1 MTALTESAAQ
11 SGSPA
16 VNSDF
21 LGHPRGLAY
30 IAFTEAWE
38 RFSFYGMQALLM
50 LYMTGHLLRPGT
62 IEHVAGIGVLRGAL
76 EGLFGPM
83 SVQVLAS
90 SVFGLYVGLVYL
102 TPIAGGLVGD
112 RLIGRKRAVLAGA
125 VTMAVGHFTLAF
137 EAAFLMGLLALVA
150 GSGLLKGNLA
160 AQVGNLY
167 GRDDR
172 RRDSAY
178 TVYVTAINVGAF
190 TAPLV
195 CGTLGELYSW
205 HYGFA
210 VAGFG
215 MLISIG
221 IYLAGSR
228 YLPSEQLGRL
238 REQGPRLQRGDG
250 RILFALLIV
259 LAITSLFWTAQAQVW
274 NVYPLWLRD
283 FVDRGVLGTTIPV
296 TWFQALDSLTVLLLA
311 PLIVLLWQI
320 QGQRATEPG
329 DLSKIAM
336 GCAFYGGAYLLLM
349 AGQLTASAGH
359 VALAWSIG
367 FHFLTALG
375 YLYGAPVAL
384 ALVTRAAPAAVNG
397 MMAGAY
403 YLGLVVG
410 GIVSGRLA
418 RFYEP
423 LQPAAFWGLHM
434 VLVASGTVLLAM
446 LRRPLARVLKV
457 T

>member
-62 IEHVAGIGVLRGAL
+62 IEHVAGIAVLRGAL

-83 SVQVLAS
+83 SVQ
-90 SVFGLYVGLVYL
+90 
-102 TPIAGGLVGD
+102 
-112 RLIGRKRAVLAGA
+112 IGRKRAVLAGA

-238 REQGPRLQRGDG
+238 REKGPRLQRGDG
-250 RILFALLIV
+250 RILF
-259 LAITSLFWTAQAQVW
+259 
-274 NVYPLWLRD
+274 
-283 FVDRGVLGTTIPV
+283 
-296 TWFQALDSLTVLLLA
+296 
-311 PLIVLLWQI
+311 
-320 QGQRATEPG
+320 
-329 DLSKIAM
+329 AM